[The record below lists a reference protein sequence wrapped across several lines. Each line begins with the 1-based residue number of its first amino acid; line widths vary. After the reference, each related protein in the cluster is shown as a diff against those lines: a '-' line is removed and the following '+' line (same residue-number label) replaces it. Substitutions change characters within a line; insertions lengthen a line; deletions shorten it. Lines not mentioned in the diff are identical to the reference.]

1 MSGYALWTEVAIGVL
16 LVGAP
21 VVFLWFLKD
30 ALRLLRGL
38 GNGEERGGAPKD
50 RP

>member
-1 MSGYALWTEVAIGVL
+1 MSGYALWTEAAIWVL
-16 LVGAP
+16 LIGAP
-21 VVFLWFLKD
+21 AVFLWFLKD

-38 GNGEERGGAPKD
+38 GNGEEGGDAATD